1 MFMAEGY
8 PAPPVGCINKAMVKM
23 SAPAIRTYVHQRQ
36 LLESS
41 LCSSVVIRPISL
53 RALKRSFLNDI
64 QNLATTSS
72 SIV

>member
-1 MFMAEGY
+1 MFVAKGY

-23 SAPAIRTYVHQRQ
+23 SAPAIRMYVHQRE

-41 LCSSVVIRPISL
+41 LRSSVVMRPTSF

-64 QNLATTSS
+64 QNLAITSC